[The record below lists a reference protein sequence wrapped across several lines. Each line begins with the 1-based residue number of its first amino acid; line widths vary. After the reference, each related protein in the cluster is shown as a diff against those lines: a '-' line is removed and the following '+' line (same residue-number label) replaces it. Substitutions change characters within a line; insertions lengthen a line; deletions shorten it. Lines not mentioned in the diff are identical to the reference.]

1 MTMITNDS
9 AMHLGNLLQ
18 QKLQEQNVQQDY
30 QATITSLQEEIEQLK
45 TKLLNQ
51 RNITQEWADHSRKTE
66 ALYNEVRHIV
76 EEVIYGQ
83 SFQEHMALKAQ
94 EVIERNGYNN
104 TIDYSAL
111 ADSINYDHIATK
123 IDLGELAADHIDMSD
138 LADRIAS
145 DIDVS
150 DIASEIDLSD
160 LAGDID
166 MSLLADN
173 ISYDDLASELSTKLR
188 VSVDFAY

>member
-1 MTMITNDS
+1 MITNDS
-9 AMHLGNLLQ
+9 ALHLGNLLQ
-18 QKLQEQNVQQDY
+18 QKLQEQTMQQDY

-51 RNITQEWADHSRKTE
+51 RNITQEWANHAQKTE

-76 EEVIYGQ
+76 EDIIYGK
-83 SFQEHMALKAQ
+83 SFHEHLMLKAN
-94 EVIERNGYNN
+94 ELIASNGLNN
-104 TIDYSAL
+104 TIDYNKLVETIDYDTL
-111 ADSINYDHIATK
+111 ASK

-138 LADRIAS
+138 LADQIAS
-145 DIDVS
+145 NVDTS

-160 LAGDID
+160 LASFID
-166 MSLLADN
+166 MSDLADD
-173 ISYDDLASELSTKLR
+173 ISYSELASELSTKVR

>member
-1 MTMITNDS
+1 MITNDS

-18 QKLQEQNVQQDY
+18 QKLQEQNMQQDY
-30 QATITSLQEEIEQLK
+30 QATINCLQEEIEQLK

-51 RNITQEWADHSRKTE
+51 CNITQEWADHSRKTE
-66 ALYNEVRHIV
+66 ALYNEVRYIV
-76 EEVIYGQ
+76 EEVIYGK
-83 SFQEHMALKAQ
+83 SFHEHLMLKAH
-94 EVIERNGYNN
+94 ELIERNGLNN
-104 TIDYSAL
+104 TIDYSKLVETIDYDAL
-111 ADSINYDHIATK
+111 ATK

>member
-18 QKLQEQNVQQDY
+18 QKLQEQTMQQDY

-66 ALYNEVRHIV
+66 TLYNEVRHIV
-76 EEVIYGQ
+76 EEVIYGA
-83 SFQEHMALKAQ
+83 SFQEHMQLKAR
-94 EVIERNGYNN
+94 ELFERDGFNN

-160 LAGDID
+160 IASYID
-166 MSLLADN
+166 MSDLADE
-173 ISYDDLASELSTKLR
+173 ISYSELANELSTKVR